1 MFCNE
6 LSLQDIQDI
15 KDACGCS
22 GTSTTSDDNFSYDLI
37 DKQITVPYNQQMAI
51 YEELIVED
59 ELILDGRIYL
69 NE

>member
-1 MFCNE
+1 MFCND

-15 KDACGCS
+15 KSACCS
-22 GTSTTSDDNFSYDLI
+22 GTSTSSNDNFSYDLV

-59 ELILDGRIYL
+59 ELILEGRIYL